1 MQDVIVQV
9 SFIFLC
15 VFIAVWLASKFKF
28 SSIPFLIVAGMLVGP
43 HAPEVAG
50 FDFSLVNNNEI
61 VELLSRLGILLML
74 FYLGLEFSLSKL
86 ASGGTPLL
94 LGGTLYVLLNVLRGF
109 VLGWFFFDD
118 FYEILI
124 VVGITGISSSAIV
137 TKLLV
142 DLKRT
147 ANPETRMILGIL
159 IIEDVFIAIYLS
171 VLGALLFAKA
181 ATIGQTVLTV
191 LIMVAFILLVMATG
205 RKIGRTIE
213 GIFNKCS
220 GESFVITLFTLLLV
234 TVVVLKKI
242 HVEEVIG
249 ALLLGMILAETA
261 HSKKIIQTITPMR
274 ELFGAVFF
282 FSFGLNIDYRLLDQA
297 IGIAVVAVIVTVI
310 GNAVAGLIAAKI
322 GGYKGRRATTVAFTI
337 MARGEFT
344 ILVAAMAVA
353 ADMSPV
359 LSSFAALYVLIL
371 AFISPVLAK
380 NTRLIHERL
389 VRVLNLAARN
399 KAAQ

>member
-86 ASGGTPLL
+86 ASGRTPLL

-171 VLGALLFAKA
+171 VLGTLLFAKA

-220 GESFVITLFTLLLV
+220 GENFVIMLFTLLLV

-353 ADMSPV
+353 AGMSPV

-371 AFISPVLAK
+371 AFISPILAK

-389 VRVLNLAARN
+389 VRVLNLADRN

>member
-86 ASGGTPLL
+86 ASGGTSLL
-94 LGGTLYVLLNVLRGF
+94 LGGTLYVFLNVLRGF

-124 VVGITGISSSAIV
+124 VVGITGISSSAII

-159 IIEDVFIAIYLS
+159 VIEDVFIAIYLS

-220 GESFVITLFTLLLV
+220 GENFVIMLFTLLLV

-371 AFISPVLAK
+371 AFISPILAK

-389 VRVLNLAARN
+389 VRVLNLADRN